1 MRRQILVFTLLVVIT
16 IVGGYVAGCASGSG
30 QPHMSAAL
38 DQLQAARGELDA
50 ANSDKGGH
58 KARAI
63 GLIDEAITEVQAG
76 IDFARNR

>member
-63 GLIDEAITEVQAG
+63 GLIDEAIAQVQAG